1 MLLLS
6 LAVACSDYSVIKEPG
21 SETSGSD
28 GASGDTA
35 DTEADTSM
43 WDGATLQVEEPISG
57 AFLPYEESS
66 PFKATVY
73 DVDGNATDF
82 SDIAWVS
89 DADGAWTPNGAA
101 FDDDSLDV
109 GTHALTA
116 TAVLPNGNRLQYTIG
131 GVLVQSAYTGVYVG
145 TLQVDVAIDYNGT
158 AYEVGCAGALT
169 LIVDQYGEAVTGD
182 AGCLISLLGYEL
194 DTAYVFDMEND
205 DGDVSGD
212 AAVDLQIYEYGME
225 TEANL
230 TEDGEIE
237 GDFADSIAGYLD
249 VAGAYSAERV
259 SRDVS
264 AYF

>member
-1 MLLLS
+1 MLVLV
-6 LAVACSDYSVIKEPG
+6 AFVACSQYSVIKEPG
-21 SETSGSD
+21 SETVGSD
-28 GASGDTA
+28 GASGDTG
-35 DTEADTSM
+35 EAEDTSM

-57 AFLPYEESS
+57 AFLPYQESS

-82 SDIAWVS
+82 SDITWVS
-89 DADGAWTPNGAA
+89 DIDDAWVPAGAA
-101 FDDDSLDV
+101 FNDDSLDV

-145 TLQVDVAIDYNGT
+145 TLQVSAAGDYNGT
-158 AYEVGCAGALT
+158 TYEVGCSGALT

-182 AGCLISLLGYEL
+182 AACLLSLLGYDI
-194 DTAYVFDMEND
+194 DTAYVFDMQND

-212 AAVDLQIYEYGME
+212 ANVDFQFYQYPMA
-225 TEANL
+225 TEGSI
-230 TEDGEIE
+230 TEDGTIE
-237 GDFADSIAGYLD
+237 GDFADSLAGYLD
-249 VAGAYSAERV
+249 VSGAYTADRV

-264 AYF
+264 AYTN